1 MPLTRFFLRRPPVP
15 GLPPP
20 ALPWRW
26 LQGPQPLARAPLQD
40 RRLFAAPA
48 CAGRFEP
55 DGAEQSLLRQHFA
68 QARARFPGPGY
79 LEWLQFFQQFAAPA
93 SYLEIGVETGAS
105 FAFAQAPTL
114 AVGVD
119 PQLDIQYALRARS
132 KLFQL
137 TSGAFF
143 AQPDLDA
150 VFEGRGIEL
159 AFIDGLH
166 TFDQAL
172 IDFRHIEQHAQRH
185 TIVLFHDTFPLAP
198 LTASRQRESIFWCG
212 DTWKAIVLLQRHRP
226 DLQVFTLPTYPS
238 GLTVVTRLDPHSRLL
253 GARFDALCE
262 EAMHWRFEDF
272 QGELGRH
279 LNEIPNEAE
288 QVVRRLSG

>member
-1 MPLTRFFLRRPPVP
+1 MPLTRFLLRRPPDSDT
-15 GLPPP
+15 PPP
-20 ALPWRW
+20 ALPWTW
-26 LQGPQPLARAPLQD
+26 LRGPQPLASAPLQS
-40 RRLFAAPA
+40 RRIFRSPA
-48 CAGRFEP
+48 CDSRLEA
-55 DGAEQSLLRQHFA
+55 DGPEQAQLRQHFA

-79 LEWLQFFQQFAAPA
+79 LEWLQFFQQFLAPA
-93 SYLEIGVETGAS
+93 TYLEIGVESGAS

-137 TSGAFF
+137 TSDAFF

-172 IDFRHIEQHAQRH
+172 TDFRHIEQHAQRH
-185 TIVLFHDTFPLAP
+185 TIVLFHDTVPIDP

-238 GLTVVTRLDPHSRLL
+238 GLTVVTRLDPHSKLL
-253 GARFDALCE
+253 GERFDALCE

-288 QVVRRLSG
+288 QVMLRLNG